1 LTGDLKGDAVKEPD
15 GTLLPPA
22 LFRRGAWATRGIVV
36 MAVVVVVV
44 GGGSGSGR
52 VVVASAVVVS
62 IFARSPCLF
71 TLACRRRMR
80 YPVGGLGK
88 DGRYWGC
95 VAGEVT

>member
-1 LTGDLKGDAVKEPD
+1 MTGDLKGDAVKEPD

-36 MAVVVVVV
+36 MMVVAVV
-44 GGGSGSGR
+44 GGGCGSGR

-80 YPVGGLGK
+80 
-88 DGRYWGC
+88 
-95 VAGEVT
+95 